1 MRNDSKLKI
10 IPYSRQSINN
20 TDISC
25 ITKVLKSDFLTTG
38 PEVIKFEKNIK
49 NFCDSKYALSFN
61 SATSALH
68 AACFSVG
75 IKKNDYV
82 WTSAISFVASA
93 NSAIYCGAKID
104 FLDIDLNTFNICLEK
119 LENKLSLTKKKYLP
133 KAIIIVHLGG
143 FPLDIQRISKL
154 SKKYKFKIIE
164 DASHAIG
171 AVYKNDKIG
180 SCKYSDICIFSLHPV
195 KIITSGEGGLA
206 TCNNQELN
214 KKMKLLREHGIE
226 RDKKKFKNQ
235 AFSPW
240 IYEQQYLGYNYRLS
254 DIHAALGLNQLKR
267 INKFINRR
275 NYIAGIYKKELKNLP
290 IKFQTLLKDSFS
302 TYHLFIILVEKN
314 IRNKLFKYL
323 RNRNILVNIHYIPI
337 FIHPYHKPKNFNK
350 NKFRNSLEYYS
361 RAISLPNYYN
371 LSQKDLKKVI
381 ILIKKFYKKYGSK
394 KN

>member
-25 ITKVLKSDFLTTG
+25 VTKVLKSDYLTTG
-38 PEVIKFEKNIK
+38 PEVIKFENSIK
-49 NFCDSKYALSFN
+49 IFCKSKYALSFN

-68 AACFSVG
+68 AACFSIG

-104 FLDIDLNTFNICLEK
+104 FLDIDLNTFNICLDK
-119 LENKLSLTKKKYLP
+119 LENKLASTKKKYLP

-143 FPLDIQRISKL
+143 FPLNTQRISKL

-180 SCKYSDICIFSLHPV
+180 SCKYSDICIFSMHPV

-235 AFSPW
+235 TFSPW

-290 IKFQTLLKDSFS
+290 IKFQTLLKDSVS

-337 FIHPYHKPKNFNK
+337 FKHPYHKPKKFNK